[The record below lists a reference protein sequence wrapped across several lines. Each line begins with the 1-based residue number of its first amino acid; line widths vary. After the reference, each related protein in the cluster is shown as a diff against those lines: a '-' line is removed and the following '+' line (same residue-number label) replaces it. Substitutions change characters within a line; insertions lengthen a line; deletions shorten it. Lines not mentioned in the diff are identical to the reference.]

1 MIGFLGGTGPE
12 GRGLALRLAL
22 AGEDVI
28 IGSRDGSRA
37 AAAAEEVA
45 GLAPGAVVE
54 GALNEETAARTD
66 VVFIAVPY
74 SVQRPTIEPLA
85 GHLAGKVVVG
95 VTVPVRFSKGA
106 TSIQPV
112 PDGSAALEIQ
122 ALLPKS
128 KVVAAFQT
136 ISA

>member
-37 AAAAEEVA
+37 EEVA

-54 GALNEETAARTD
+54 GALNEETAARAD

-74 SVQRPTIEPLA
+74 SAQRPTIEPLA
-85 GHLAGKVVVG
+85 GHVNGVEAQRLCPLKCQGKMSS
-95 VTVPVRFSKGA
+95 R
-106 TSIQPV
+106 
-112 PDGSAALEIQ
+112 
-122 ALLPKS
+122 
-128 KVVAAFQT
+128 
-136 ISA
+136 